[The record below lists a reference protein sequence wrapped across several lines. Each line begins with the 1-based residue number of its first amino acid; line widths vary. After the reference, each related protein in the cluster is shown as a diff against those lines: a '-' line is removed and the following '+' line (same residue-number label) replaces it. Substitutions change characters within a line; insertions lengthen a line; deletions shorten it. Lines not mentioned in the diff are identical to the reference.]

1 MKQKHPKSKPVH
13 ESVLLTDTPEEI
25 HSLKFKSI
33 LAEIIWKSA
42 IKTKGESGPS
52 GMDADG
58 WRKTTLPEK
67 FW

>member
-25 HSLKFKSI
+25 HSLKFESI

-52 GMDADG
+52 GIDADG
-58 WRKTTLPEK
+58 WRKTTLLEK
-67 FW
+67 VW

>member
-42 IKTKGESGPS
+42 IKTKGESGSS